1 MTSDG
6 GAPRPDGVRPLWHG
20 RALALIGIALFAFSL
35 RSAVASLS
43 PVLDHIR
50 GDFDVPAWIVGA
62 IGTAPPVCFAIF
74 GLLTPRLERRLG
86 LERLTVIALLVVS
99 GGLVGRGLSGDAA
112 TLALTTAVIFAGV
125 GVGNIL
131 LPPLVKK
138 YFPDRIG
145 LVTTLYSTTMA
156 FSTFLPPLFAV
167 PVADAA
173 DWRFSL
179 GMWAVF
185 STLALLPWVALLVR
199 DRGGA
204 VAIEQ
209 ASSRLLGRLWRLP
222 LAWSVTVTF
231 LVSGAVAYTS
241 FAWLPSLLVDTAGVS
256 PLQAG
261 ALLSLFGM
269 MGLPAAL
276 VVPVLV
282 ARYRVIPALFAIAVT
297 SGLVGVA
304 GLMFAPAAAP
314 VLWVALLGTCPL
326 FFPLALVLIGLRART
341 HEVAVALSGF
351 VQSIGYA
358 IVALVPLTV
367 GVVHDLTESW
377 TVPLVILA
385 VVIVASIP
393 AGFVVARPHTIEDE
407 WERRHGL
414 AW

>member
-1 MTSDG
+1 MSHSP
-6 GAPRPDGVRPLWHG
+6 ARPLWQG
-20 RALALIGIALFAFSL
+20 RALALVGIALFAFSL
-35 RSAVASLS
+35 RSAVGSLS

-50 GDFDVPAWIVGA
+50 LDFDVPAWVVGA

-86 LERLTVIALLVVS
+86 LERMTVIALLVVS
-99 GGLVGRGLSGDAA
+99 LGLVGRGFSSDAA
-112 TLALTTAVIFAGV
+112 TLAATTALIFAGV
-125 GVGNIL
+125 GVGNVL

-138 YFPDRIG
+138 HFPDRIG

-173 DWRFSL
+173 DWRLSL

-185 STLALLPWVALLVR
+185 STLALIPWIAMLVR
-199 DRGGA
+199 ERRAPA

-209 ASSRLLGRLWRLP
+209 PDSRVFGRLWRLP
-222 LAWSVTVTF
+222 MAWAVTVTF
-231 LVSGAVAYTS
+231 LVSGAIAYTA
-241 FAWLPSLLVDTAGVS
+241 FAWLPSLLIDIAGVT
-256 PLQAG
+256 PAQAG
-261 ALLSLFGM
+261 ALLSLFGA

-276 VVPVLV
+276 IVPVLV
-282 ARYRVIPALFAIAVT
+282 ARYRVMPWLFSLAVAA
-297 SGLVGVA
+297 GLVGIT
-304 GLMFAPAAAP
+304 GLLLAPAAAP
-314 VLWVALLGTCPL
+314 WLWVAMLGTTPL

-358 IVALVPLTV
+358 IVATIPLAV
-367 GVVHDLTESW
+367 GIIHDITDSW
-377 TVPLVILA
+377 TGPLVLLA
-385 VVIVASIP
+385 VVVIASVP
-393 AGFVVARPHTIEDE
+393 AGLIVARPQTIEDE
-407 WERRHGL
+407 WERRHGR